1 MDVPNIDIKTLIATC
16 QTVLAGGKA
25 LYKKCTG
32 MTLSNEEK
40 VLLKT
45 AKQNNYFA
53 LLATDQDGWWVRVD
67 GKDFSVEGNPTDTAN
82 YLTAF
87 KSLCERGYIIHK
99 IGREFCLSKSGY
111 EKVSKLR

>member
-1 MDVPNIDIKTLIATC
+1 MDVPNIDIKTLIAAC
-16 QTVLAGGKA
+16 QTALAGGKA
-25 LYKKCTG
+25 IYKKCKD

-53 LLATDQDGWWVRVD
+53 LLATDQDGCWVRVGD
-67 GKDFSVEGNPTDTAN
+67 KDFLVEGNPTDTAK

-87 KSLCERGYIIHK
+87 KSLCERGYIIPK
-99 IGREFCLSKSGY
+99 IGRVFCLSKSGY
-111 EKVSKLR
+111 KKVSTLR